1 MSLQQENKN
10 QHLKLIIMK
19 TIENK
24 CKMCKHCTDWNIHFG
39 CYQCKLDW
47 HDIKHTKNCIN
58 FEKL

>member
-1 MSLQQENKN
+1 
-10 QHLKLIIMK
+10 MK